1 MYKKDPIA
9 VNFRGIRGLFAAR
22 IGIMP
27 QIVVILSAQLIARFM
42 IKLLGEYLIL
52 LYEIFKRPDKGPV
65 FRRQLLVEFI
75 GLGVDSIGIVAIIS
89 VFTGAIVAIQ
99 TASNI
104 DSPLIPLMMVGF
116 TTRQMMVLEFSP
128 TMISLILAGK
138 VGSRIAS
145 EIGTMRVTE
154 QIDALGV
161 MGVNP
166 ANYLILPKI
175 AVSMLFNPVLI
186 IFSIVLG
193 LWGGW
198 VACVVTGLVA
208 TPDYIAGLRGWFDP
222 FTITYAMI
230 KTVVFAFIIAS
241 VSGFL
246 GFTVEGGSVEVGR
259 ASTKAVVASSILIIF
274 FDLILTQLL
283 LV

>member
-1 MYKKDPIA
+1 M
-9 VNFRGIRGLFAAR
+9 FR
-22 IGIMP
+22 
-27 QIVVILSAQLIARFM
+27 
-42 IKLLGEYLIL
+42 LLGEYLL
-52 LYEIFKRPDKGPV
+52 LMFETFKRPDKGPV
-65 FRRQLLVEFI
+65 FRRQLMIEFV
-75 GLGVDSIGIVAIIS
+75 GLGLDSIGIVAIIS

-99 TASNI
+99 TAYNI
-104 DSPLIPLMMVGF
+104 DSPLIPLTMVGF
-116 TTRQMMVLEFSP
+116 TTRQMMILEFSP
-128 TMISLILAGK
+128 TIISLILAGK

-154 QIDALGV
+154 QIDALKV

-175 AVSMLFNPVLI
+175 AASMLFNPVLI
-186 IFSIVLG
+186 IFSIVVG
-193 LWGGW
+193 IWGGW
-198 VACVVTGLVA
+198 LACIVTGLVTSA
-208 TPDYIAGLRGWFDP
+208 DYIAGIRSWFEP
-222 FTITYAMI
+222 FTVTYAMI

-246 GFTVEGGSVEVGR
+246 GYNLKGGSVEVGK
-259 ASTKAVVASSILIIF
+259 ASTKAVVVSSILIIF